1 MSVLTSLK
9 NLCFSEAP
17 SLSTQLAQQQI
28 ALWERWLLP
37 ISSDNPVGDDPSYE
51 DDFER
56 MKEEVNKLSGADTEL
71 ICLLAEKLLLNF
83 CKDVRVVTY
92 YIWARLHKEGEH
104 GFADS
109 LGLLAGLLTH
119 YHRNLLPQRATSRKA
134 ALEWLSGQRVL
145 DSLSL
150 YPEVDHNEFSRIIAL
165 LALIED
171 EFQTW
176 GEDEKPQLVG
186 LHKILEKR
194 LAQSGG
200 ANSLVP
206 QNISSHETDA
216 TYHSTSPSPSTISPS
231 TPLDTIQSG
240 RELLDQAKMLAS
252 YLRNQ
257 PNGWLAG
264 HRLMKVVRWDTI
276 HQLPPQNNQG
286 CTRLSP
292 PRTEARAQL
301 KRLYL
306 QQSWGELAEQADKLF
321 AVGVNHFWLDVQWY
335 LYQAL
340 TKLPAPWDGWSE
352 IIKDDLKQLLNRLPD
367 LENLSWEDGSPFADE
382 VTLNW
387 IKQHVLEE
395 NFDAMHDISHSP
407 QHQSEDDNILAL
419 EAEAITQADTD
430 GVEVAL
436 KWLQHRPEITTP
448 RQNWLLRLVMARVA
462 EQFARQDLALN
473 LLRELDNSAQT
484 MSLSQWEPNYIFE
497 VKARQLHL
505 YRAKSQRNTSDKTH
519 IEKQMEQLLC
529 ELTTL
534 DPVRSAILYS

>member
-9 NLCFSEAP
+9 NLCFSEDP

-292 PRTEARAQL
+292 H
-301 KRLYL
+301 
-306 QQSWGELAEQADKLF
+306 EQ
-321 AVGVNHFWLDVQWY
+321 
-335 LYQAL
+335 
-340 TKLPAPWDGWSE
+340 
-352 IIKDDLKQLLNRLPD
+352 KQ
-367 LENLSWEDGSPFADE
+367 E
-382 VTLNW
+382 
-387 IKQHVLEE
+387 
-395 NFDAMHDISHSP
+395 HS
-407 QHQSEDDNILAL
+407 
-419 EAEAITQADTD
+419 
-430 GVEVAL
+430 
-436 KWLQHRPEITTP
+436 
-448 RQNWLLRLVMARVA
+448 
-462 EQFARQDLALN
+462 
-473 LLRELDNSAQT
+473 
-484 MSLSQWEPNYIFE
+484 
-497 VKARQLHL
+497 
-505 YRAKSQRNTSDKTH
+505 
-519 IEKQMEQLLC
+519 
-529 ELTTL
+529 
-534 DPVRSAILYS
+534 